1 VYLPM
6 SDVALAFTARFLIRM
21 ANLCPHML
29 DLRQV
34 GKDVEL
40 VANKLNQGGLS
51 LRERRLSIYPL
62 SPRFSLWPPAAQCA
76 RQCSPSPCHSPP
88 VDGAVPQATLLGSG
102 IG

>member
-1 VYLPM
+1 M
-6 SDVALAFTARFLIRM
+6 SDVALAFTARFVIRM

-51 LRERRLSIYPL
+51 LGEKRRSVYPL
-62 SPRFSLWPPAAQCA
+62 SSRFSLWPPAAQRA
-76 RQCSPSPCHSPP
+76 RQCSPSSCHSPP
-88 VDGAVPQATLLGSG
+88 IDSAVPEATLLGST